1 MAIVMRHILKILVNL
16 TVGDKAIYRTMRY
29 AIIFALLIGYVLVSN
44 AHVADHSNIMATA
57 VSDVRERNTGGNSKD
72 NKIQELTAE
81 VHEIQKT
88 SEHLDIFMKLLLL
101 IITILLI
108 SEFLRAKKGIGA
120 LDELV
125 NFAQTIAEGD
135 LTQTD
140 IVIANHAKFQKIGN
154 AINDIKATL
163 TNFILSISRSIDHL
177 SVSSD
182 NLIASTEVLSRET
195 KQQIASTYKIANTV
209 EMMSVVVFDVTRN
222 SSIAVNSAQE
232 ASELAKQG
240 GDIVIGTI
248 NGMNKISATV
258 NATANNIEVL
268 GKHSEQIGTI
278 IKVIDDIA
286 NQTNLLAL
294 NAAIEAARAGDQ
306 GRGFAVVADEV
317 RKLAERTTSA
327 TNEIVD
333 TIKIIQQETKSAVQ
347 SMHSATKEVDTG
359 VNLSQKA
366 DESLKQIVTSVE
378 SVVGLVKEIAA
389 AAEQQGSTGEN
400 VSTSLQEVAN
410 ENNKT
415 VEEVDK
421 HLVATKELS
430 AISQELRSMI
440 SHFRVQNEN
449 YKDNV
454 NEKGG
459 IYAAVHRVSS
469 QQ

>member
-1 MAIVMRHILKILVNL
+1 MKHILRSLANL
-16 TVGDKAIYRTMRY
+16 TVADRAVYRTIRY
-29 AIIFALLIGYVLVSN
+29 AIIFALMIGYVFIRN
-44 AHVADHSNIMATA
+44 INMAHHLNKMETA
-57 VSDVRERNTGGNSKD
+57 VTAVNERNADGASTEY
-72 NKIQELTAE
+72 KIQELTAHILE
-81 VHEIQKT
+81 MRKSSEQFDT
-88 SEHLDIFMKLLLL
+88 SMKLFLAM
-101 IITILLI
+101 ITLLLI
-108 SEFLRAKKGIGA
+108 SEFLRAKKGIKA

-125 NFAQTIAEGD
+125 NSAQAIADGD
-135 LTQTD
+135 LTSKD
-140 IVIANHAKFQKIGN
+140 IVITNHAKFQKLGG
-154 AINDIKATL
+154 AINNMKGTL
-163 TNFILSISRSIDHL
+163 TNFVHSISRSIDQL

-182 NLIASTEVLSRET
+182 NLIASTGVLSHET
-195 KQQIASTYKIANTV
+195 KEQIASTYKIANTV

-222 SSIAVNSAQE
+222 SSVAVSSAQE
-232 ASELAKQG
+232 AAGLAKQG

-258 NATANNIEVL
+258 NATAHNIEVL
-268 GKHSEQIGTI
+268 GKHSEQIGAI

-333 TIKIIQQETKSAVQ
+333 TIKIIQQETKNAVQ
-347 SMHSATKEVDTG
+347 SMQFATKEVDTG
-359 VNLSQKA
+359 VNLSRQS

-378 SVVGLVKEIAA
+378 SVVRLVKEISAA
-389 AAEQQGSTGEN
+389 TEQQGSTGEN

-410 ENNKT
+410 KNNKT
-415 VEEVDK
+415 MEEVDR
-421 HLVATKELS
+421 HLIATKELGV
-430 AISQELRSMI
+430 ISQELRSMI
-440 SHFRVQNEN
+440 RHFRIQDKN

-454 NEKGG
+454 IGMGG
-459 IYAAVHRVSS
+459 IDAAIHRVSS

>member
-1 MAIVMRHILKILVNL
+1 MKRILKALVNL
-16 TVGDKAIYRTMRY
+16 SVGDRALYRTIRY
-29 AIIFALLIGYVLVSN
+29 AIIFILMIGYVFMSN
-44 AHVADHSNIMATA
+44 AHMASHLNKMETA
-57 VSDVRERNTGGNSKD
+57 VSGAKGLDAGNISRD
-72 NKIQELTAE
+72 NKIQELTAYIKE
-81 VHEIQKT
+81 MRDT
-88 SEHLDIFMKLLLL
+88 SEHFDTFMKLFLV
-101 IITILLI
+101 IITVLLI
-108 SEFLRAKKGIGA
+108 SEFRRAKKGIGA

-125 NFAQTIAEGD
+125 NFAQAIAIGD
-135 LTQTD
+135 LTREDVAITD
-140 IVIANHAKFQKIGN
+140 HAKFQKIGS
-154 AINDIKATL
+154 AINNIKGTL
-163 TNFILSISRSIDHL
+163 TNFVHSISKSIDRL

-182 NLIASTEVLSRET
+182 NLIASTEVLSHET
-195 KQQIASTYKIANTV
+195 KEQIASTYKIANTV

-222 SSIAVNSAQE
+222 SSIAVSSAQE
-232 ASELAKQG
+232 AAEVAKQG

-258 NATANNIEVL
+258 NATAHNIEVL
-268 GKHSEQIGTI
+268 GKHSEQIGAI

-333 TIKIIQQETKSAVQ
+333 TIKIIQQETKNAVQ
-347 SMHSATKEVDTG
+347 SMHSATIEVDTG
-359 VNLSQKA
+359 VNLSQKS

-378 SVVGLVKEIAA
+378 NVMHLVKEISA

-410 ENNKT
+410 KNNKT
-415 VEEVDK
+415 MEEVDK
-421 HLVATKELS
+421 HLMATKELS
-430 AISQELRSMI
+430 VISQELRSMI
-440 SHFRVQNEN
+440 RNFRIQNEN
-449 YKDNV
+449 CNDTV

-459 IYAAVHRVSS
+459 IDAAIHRVSP

>member
-1 MAIVMRHILKILVNL
+1 MKHILRSLANL
-16 TVGDKAIYRTMRY
+16 TVADRAVYRTIRY
-29 AIIFALLIGYVLVSN
+29 AIIFALMIGYVFIRN
-44 AHVADHSNIMATA
+44 INMAHHLNKMETA
-57 VSDVRERNTGGNSKD
+57 VTAVNERNADGASTEY
-72 NKIQELTAE
+72 KIQELTAHILE
-81 VHEIQKT
+81 MRKSSEQFDT
-88 SEHLDIFMKLLLL
+88 SMKLFLAM
-101 IITILLI
+101 ITLLLI
-108 SEFLRAKKGIGA
+108 SEFLRAKKGIKA

-125 NFAQTIAEGD
+125 NSAQAIADGD
-135 LTQTD
+135 LTSKD
-140 IVIANHAKFQKIGN
+140 IVITNHAKFQKLGG
-154 AINDIKATL
+154 AINNMKGTL
-163 TNFILSISRSIDHL
+163 TNFVHSISRSIDQL

-182 NLIASTEVLSRET
+182 NLIASTEVLSHET
-195 KQQIASTYKIANTV
+195 KEQIASTYKIANTV

-222 SSIAVNSAQE
+222 SSVAVSSAQE
-232 ASELAKQG
+232 AAGLAKQG

-258 NATANNIEVL
+258 NATAHNIEVL
-268 GKHSEQIGTI
+268 GKHSEQIGAI

-333 TIKIIQQETKSAVQ
+333 TIKIIQQETKNAVQ
-347 SMHSATKEVDTG
+347 SMQFATKEVDTG
-359 VNLSQKA
+359 VNLSRQS

-378 SVVGLVKEIAA
+378 SVVRLVKEISAA
-389 AAEQQGSTGEN
+389 TEQQGSTGEN

-410 ENNKT
+410 KNNKT
-415 VEEVDK
+415 MEEVDR
-421 HLVATKELS
+421 HLIATKELGV
-430 AISQELRSMI
+430 ISQELRSMI
-440 SHFRVQNEN
+440 RHFRIQDKN

-454 NEKGG
+454 IGMGG
-459 IYAAVHRVSS
+459 IDAAIHRVSS